1 MGEKGTD
8 TDSWGFIGLHQF
20 YDCLSCATCL
30 ENWLLV
36 VDQRT
41 PQEFGARHVKSSLS
55 FHDSLH
61 RTDGD
66 KAYRLWK
73 ATQRIAC
80 TDKCEEDCRGPC
92 RRASVGRIVLIPPT
106 SSSNNVE
113 RKRNDMQN
121 IKAFVQFVKGTP
133 GLSSDVQVFVY
144 TDSIAELYK
153 AYPFVC
159 CSSSESESSP
169 DLERYESWPTR
180 ILPHLFLG
188 DYSSATAAPVLRRW
202 GITHIINVTHEP
214 NYFQCNN
221 TSPRTSSSYPSSPLA
236 THSSVARSSA
246 SSNSSSRQ
254 DAPGASKDS
263 FQYLRIAVSDS
274 SKQSIAEYFETAISF
289 IEEARKESS
298 AVLVHCIAG
307 ISRSTTIVLAYLMK
321 TEGWSLDKAYRFVKE
336 KRHII
341 EPNRGFM
348 QQLALYEQTLF
359 ASEEEC

>member
-1 MGEKGTD
+1 MWNGREMICRTSKPLFN
-8 TDSWGFIGLHQF
+8 S
-20 YDCLSCATCL
+20 SKA
-30 ENWLLV
+30 LLV
-36 VDQRT
+36 YLLTFKSLFIQVCVSLVSQYLV
-41 PQEFGARHVKSSLS
+41 HV
-55 FHDSLH
+55 
-61 RTDGD
+61 
-66 KAYRLWK
+66 
-73 ATQRIAC
+73 C
-80 TDKCEEDCRGPC
+80 TIQCLLTIIFCG
-92 RRASVGRIVLIPPT
+92 
-106 SSSNNVE
+106 
-113 RKRNDMQN
+113 
-121 IKAFVQFVKGTP
+121 
-133 GLSSDVQVFVY
+133 

-289 IEEARKESS
+289 I
-298 AVLVHCIAG
+298 G
-307 ISRSTTIVLAYLMK
+307 
-321 TEGWSLDKAYRFVKE
+321 
-336 KRHII
+336 
-341 EPNRGFM
+341 
-348 QQLALYEQTLF
+348 
-359 ASEEEC
+359 